1 MDSGRSI
8 AKGPKTSLFLPTL
21 LFSVV
26 KTLQKCRKIA
36 HTGIPGGKEFP

>member
-1 MDSGRSI
+1 
-8 AKGPKTSLFLPTL
+8 LPTL

-36 HTGIPGGKEFP
+36 YARITAGKEFP